1 MILNQ
6 HINEVLPQPFSVAE
20 QQTPAE
26 PGDTP
31 EPPQPRGR
39 PWVKGQ
45 SGNPRGRPS
54 RARQAACVAEA
65 LIGRKTVPLTNQVHR
80 AGAGRRPRP
89 VARLPRP
96 HRPGAARAADR
107 SRSAGHRKPR
117 RSARR
122 ADGDC
127 RRRRVGCADRTAKRR
142 VDEDADRAPPGDVV
156 TPAETRPSPP
166 PGSQGRRGTY
176 RYRPGIAG
184 GTVSAIVLRASS
196 FST

>member
-65 LIGRKTVPLTNQVHR
+65 LIGRKTVPLTNKFIELALGGDR
-80 AGAGRRPRP
+80 A
-89 VARLPRP
+89 LL
-96 HRPGAARAADR
+96 RACLDR
-107 SRSAGHRKPR
+107 IAP
-117 RSARR
+117 ARR
-122 ADGDC
+122 EPPIDLDLPAIASRADLLAALTAI
-127 RRRRVGCADRTAKRR
+127 ADAAASGALTAPQSAALTKML
-142 VDEDADRAPPGDVV
+142 
-156 TPAETRPSPP
+156 
-166 PGSQGRRGTY
+166 
-176 RYRPGIAG
+176 IA
-184 GTVSAIVLRASS
+184 LRQA
-196 FST
+196 TW